1 MSVAKAIGSVPEI
14 PLASMVKVGIKF
26 TVPQTGVSRT
36 VLSVGRF
43 ALIEGTERMDRLYL
57 GVITVAS
64 TYTLVSTALLT
75 LVFMR

>member
-1 MSVAKAIGSVPEI
+1 MSVAKAIGSVPKI

-26 TVPQTGVSRT
+26 TVHQTGVSRT

>member
-1 MSVAKAIGSVPEI
+1 
-14 PLASMVKVGIKF
+14 
-26 TVPQTGVSRT
+26 
-36 VLSVGRF
+36 
-43 ALIEGTERMDRLYL
+43 MDRLYL